1 MSSSVAMAAVALEA
15 RDPSGLV
22 TLTRAAM
29 RGDRKSLERLLPRLT
44 RRMFRTAHGVLGRRE
59 DAEDVTQEALVVLAR
74 TLGELRQPDAVAAY
88 ADRIVLR
95 MALRQRQRRA
105 QTEVRTESID
115 DHDRVVHLEASEPRG
130 DDELALRQRVERA
143 LELLDRLPSAQAE
156 VILMRFVEGY
166 TAAEVAAAEG
176 VSVHT
181 INSRVRLA
189 KQRLER
195 FLSRARMRG
204 EGTP

>member
-1 MSSSVAMAAVALEA
+1 MAAVALEA
-15 RDPSGLV
+15 RDPSGLA
-22 TLTRAAM
+22 TLTRDAM
-29 RGDRKSLERLLPRLT
+29 RGDRRSLERLLPRLT
-44 RRMFRTAHGVLGRRE
+44 RRMLRTAHGVLGRRE
-59 DAEDVTQEALVVLAR
+59 DAEDVTQEALVVVAR

-95 MALRQRQRRA
+95 LALRLRQRRA
-105 QTEVRTESID
+105 QTETRTESID
-115 DHDRVVHLEASEPRG
+115 VDGKAVQLAAIEPRG
-130 DDELALRQRVERA
+130 DEELVLRQKIERA
-143 LELLDRLPSAQAE
+143 LALLDRLPSAQAE

-181 INSRVRLA
+181 VNSRVRLA

-195 FLSRARMRG
+195 FLSAAKLRG
-204 EGTP
+204 EETP